1 MTDVLRRAVYAAF
14 GGLVI
19 GWMGGS
25 IVGWVIGSIGLYVL
39 MTVWGDSGP
48 TQM

>member
-1 MTDVLRRAVYAAF
+1 MTDFVRRFGYAT
-14 GGLVI
+14 GGGFVI
-19 GWMGGS
+19 AYMAGS
-25 IVGWVIGSIGLYVL
+25 ILAWVVASIGLYVL